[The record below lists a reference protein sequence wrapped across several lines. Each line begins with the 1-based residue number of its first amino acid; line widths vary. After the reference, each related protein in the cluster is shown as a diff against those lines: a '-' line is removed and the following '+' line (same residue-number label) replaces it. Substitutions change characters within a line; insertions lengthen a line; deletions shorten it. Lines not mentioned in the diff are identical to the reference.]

1 MTVHLLDINV
11 LIALLDRE
19 HLSSDHAHDWFAA
32 NAAAGWATCPITENG
47 VMRIMGRP
55 TYPMSPGNP
64 ATVAAYLAAMGGRE
78 HRQFWPDDISLLD
91 PSIAKTDRLLTAG
104 QLTDTYL
111 LALARAHGGKLATF
125 DRRLTISAV
134 ANGARYLHVID

>member
-11 LIALLDRE
+11 LIALIDRE
-19 HLSSDHAHDWFAA
+19 HLFSDLAHDWFAA
-32 NAAAGWATCPITENG
+32 NAHAGWATCPITENG

-64 ATVAAYLAAMGGRE
+64 AVIAGYLAGMGGRE
-78 HRQFWPDDISLLD
+78 HHRFWPDDVSLLD
-91 PSIAKTDRLLTAG
+91 PSTVKIDRLLTAG

-111 LALARAHGGKLATF
+111 LALARAHDGKLATF
-125 DRRLTISAV
+125 DRRLAV
-134 ANGARYLHVID
+134 AAVTNGSRFLHVIQ